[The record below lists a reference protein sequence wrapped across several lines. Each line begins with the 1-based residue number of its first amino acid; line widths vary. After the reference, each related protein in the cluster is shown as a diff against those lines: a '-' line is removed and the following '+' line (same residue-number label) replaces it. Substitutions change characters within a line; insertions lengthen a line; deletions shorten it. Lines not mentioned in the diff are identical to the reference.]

1 MTAHAIRE
9 RNSAAVSPGQTEP
22 QTEIHRELRPVTNVV
37 PTKLQPHVLAVNGG
51 PAGAEQVL
59 GALQV
64 ACIRRLVGMAH
75 PQGWFC
81 TAASKYS
88 RTTHRAAAGTA
99 R

>member
-1 MTAHAIRE
+1 M
-9 RNSAAVSPGQTEP
+9 
-22 QTEIHRELRPVTNVV
+22 
-37 PTKLQPHVLAVNGG
+37 PTKLQPHELAVNGG

-64 ACIRRLVGMAH
+64 ACIRRLVLVGMAH

-88 RTTHRAAAGTA
+88 RTTHAAASGTA